1 MQAHNLRVRVED
13 DSGAGYEQDF
23 AIGVSNVVDLDGD
36 GIEDHLDDDID
47 GDNLA
52 NSLEWI
58 NGSDPNDANS
68 TNHAPTEVNTTT
80 PLNLPENTPSGS
92 AFGQVIAVDPDSDAN
107 ISYSL
112 GAVFPPDLSPGV
124 WLDADDSS
132 TLWQD
137 TTALTEANQTGH
149 GIALW
154 QDRTPHERNATMAT
168 FATQPVL
175 RENFLNGRSVLRF
188 DGTNYLDVDFSWLA
202 NTDYTVIAVEGR
214 RSNKSSNY
222 FLLNSGGNSSNRN
235 GHFGYRQNGTYT
247 LAQYGN
253 DLDSGIAG
261 YSQQVFRAWT
271 HWFDDDVGHMIYLNG
286 DSFAS
291 NSNKAGFTQ
300 VNQGR

>member
-1 MQAHNLRVRVED
+1 
-13 DSGAGYEQDF
+13 
-23 AIGVSNVVDLDGD
+23 
-36 GIEDHLDDDID
+36 
-47 GDNLA
+47 
-52 NSLEWI
+52 
-58 NGSDPNDANS
+58 
-68 TNHAPTEVNTTT
+68 
-80 PLNLPENTPSGS
+80 
-92 AFGQVIAVDPDSDAN
+92 
-107 ISYSL
+107 
-112 GAVFPPDLSPGV
+112 
-124 WLDADDSS
+124 
-132 TLWQD
+132 
-137 TTALTEANQTGH
+137 
-149 GIALW
+149 
-154 QDRTPHERNATMAT
+154 MAT

-175 RENFLNGRSVLRF
+175 CENFLNGRSVLRF
-188 DGTNYLDVDFSWLA
+188 DGTNYLDADFSWLA

-300 VNQGR
+300 VNQGKIGRQFLFLLRRYCRDHCLRIRLAQGKVEQVHEYLALK